1 MVGQAELP
9 TCATGECAM
18 RQGNCCDL
26 QCVAGG
32 GGVGGG
38 NCAFGDDC
46 GGQVRTECGTN
57 CPPKCGEPAAGFC
70 IFSCFVGFQCP
81 VRALSPSLSA
91 AFAHDTN

>member
-1 MVGQAELP
+1 
-9 TCATGECAM
+9 M

-26 QCVAGG
+26 QCVAGGG

-81 VRALSPSLSA
+81 VRALSSSLSA